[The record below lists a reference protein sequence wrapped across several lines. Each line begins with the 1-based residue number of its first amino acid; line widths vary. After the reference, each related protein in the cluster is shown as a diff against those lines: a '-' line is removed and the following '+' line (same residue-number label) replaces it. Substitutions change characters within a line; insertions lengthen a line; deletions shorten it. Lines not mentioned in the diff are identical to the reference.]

1 MKLEVKTTIV
11 QDREVF
17 QLFKKGED
25 TPIFETKLEELMNEV
40 VETIEETGDLTIPTY
55 YGIYDPYTE
64 EFDEYFFD
72 TDKERLI
79 QDYARAA
86 RDRDKDFLLKE
97 LEREYRSNPDLD
109 GSVDSVLLDL
119 TPDEEIIDILQ
130 EEVRKIEI

>member
-11 QDREVF
+11 QDKEVF
-17 QLFKKGED
+17 QLFKEGED